1 MGDTSLNSVKALI
14 FDLGGVVIDVDF
26 NNVFLRWADYSNR
39 SIEEIKSKFVFDQFY
54 EAHERGEID
63 STEYFQSLRQTLG
76 INISDIQF
84 EDGWNSI
91 FNGEIPGISRLLQRA
106 KETVPI
112 YAFTNSNRAHQKIW
126 SQRFSKTLSH
136 FRAIFNSSDIGN
148 RKPEFESFKIVADSI
163 GIESRQMIFYDD
175 SIDNI
180 IGARKAGLHTVH
192 VKSILDIEDSFN
204 DIFGC

>member
-1 MGDTSLNSVKALI
+1 MVDTSLNSVKALI

-39 SIEEIKSKFVFDQFY
+39 NIEEIKSKFDFDQFY

-63 STEYFQSLRQTLG
+63 STEYFQALRQTLG

-112 YAFTNSNRAHQKIW
+112 YAFTNSNRAHQKVW
-126 SQRFSKTLSH
+126 SRKFSETLSH
-136 FRAIFNSSDIGN
+136 FRAIFNSSDIGK
-148 RKPEFESFKIVADSI
+148 RKPEFEAFKIVADSI
-163 GIESRQMIFYDD
+163 GVEFRHIIFYDD

-180 IGARKAGLHTVH
+180 NGARKAGLRTVH
-192 VKSILDIEDSFN
+192 VKSISDIEDSFK